1 MLTFALLKILAKS
14 IEMNF
19 IQRHFA
25 KKYIA
30 ENKRVRI
37 PEVVS
42 LRDAKNVGI
51 LCNITTED
59 TYKDIYAVFSKL
71 QNANRSVWLVGYID
85 GKAIPFYCLQ
95 QLSADYFCNKDLNW
109 YGKPQ
114 KGQVLTFCETEF
126 DILMDFTHDVFDP
139 IRFIMAITPAKF
151 IIGSEKRNMD
161 YYDLLIESKE
171 DMTNMELLKN
181 INHYTNQLSGKQS

>member
-1 MLTFALLKILAKS
+1 MLIFAVLKILAKS

-30 ENKRVRI
+30 ENKKVRT

-71 QNANRSVWLVGYID
+71 QSATRSVWLVGYID

-109 YGKPQ
+109 YGKPM
-114 KGQVLTFCETEF
+114 KGQVQSFCETEF
-126 DILMDFTHDVFDP
+126 DVLLDFSHDVFEP
-139 IRFIMAITPAKF
+139 LRFIMSITPAKF
-151 IIGSEKRNMD
+151 IIGSEKRNSD
-161 YYDLLIESKE
+161 FYDLLIQSDEELS
-171 DMTNMELLKN
+171 NMELLKN

>member
-1 MLTFALLKILAKS
+1 MFIFAVLKILAKS

-30 ENKRVRI
+30 ENKKVRT

-42 LRDAKNVGI
+42 LRDAQNVGI

-59 TYKDIYAVFSKL
+59 TYKDIYAVFSKW
-71 QNANRSVWLVGYID
+71 QSATRNVWLVGYIN
-85 GKAIPFYCLQ
+85 GKVIPFYCLQ

-109 YGKPQ
+109 YGKPM
-114 KGQVLTFCETEF
+114 KGQVQSFCETEF
-126 DILMDFTHDVFDP
+126 DVLLDFSHDVFEP
-139 IRFIMAITPAKF
+139 LRFIMSITPAKF